1 MISIDQIKQLREITG
16 VSISECKK
24 ALQEANGDGTK
35 AKEILRKRGQDFA
48 KKRIEKEAGQG
59 IIESYIHSGK
69 KIGVMVELRCESDF
83 VAKSEDFQK
92 LAHELCLQ
100 IAAIS
105 PEEVD
110 ELHSSSATESRL
122 RDEGG
127 KESEALF
134 DFAVAWVLEQPWIKD
149 ESKNIKELIEEHI
162 AKFGENIIL
171 KRFIRYEL

>member
-1 MISIDQIKQLREITG
+1 MITIDKIKQLREETG
-16 VSISECKK
+16 LSIGECQK
-24 ALQEANGDGTK
+24 ALEEANGDGAK

-59 IIESYIHSGK
+59 IIESYIHPGK
-69 KIGVMVELRCESDF
+69 KIGTMLELRCESDF

-105 PEEVD
+105 PEEILLGD
-110 ELHSSSATESRL
+110 EPKGSSSP
-122 RDEGG
+122 
-127 KESEALF
+127 
-134 DFAVAWVLEQPWIKD
+134 FAVAWVLEQPWIKD